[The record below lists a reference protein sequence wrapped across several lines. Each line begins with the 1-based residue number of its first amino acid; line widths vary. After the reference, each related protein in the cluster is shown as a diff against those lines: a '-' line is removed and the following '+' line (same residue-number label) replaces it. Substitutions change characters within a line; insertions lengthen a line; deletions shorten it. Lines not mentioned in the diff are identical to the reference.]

1 MLDCRSR
8 RNESLGSKGCY
19 GYISFD
25 TTHLYLV
32 ALRIL
37 WYHYT
42 ASDQVMA
49 LGLVG
54 SLGSGLGRSALE
66 LGQSA
71 PESGQ
76 SAGPLVGQSVAPLV
90 DQSAGPLE
98 GQSGPLVGPSVA
110 PLVGQSA
117 GQLEGQSAGPLVGP
131 SVGQTEGQSVLVSA
145 VDLFHCS
152 QPAV

>member
-1 MLDCRSR
+1 MDCRSR

-90 DQSAGPLE
+90 DQSAGPLAGQSAGPLE

-110 PLVGQSA
+110 PLV
-117 GQLEGQSAGPLVGP
+117 GQSAGPLVGP